1 MEPERAWKC
10 RVIYSLLGQA
20 GYASLWDNTEETES
34 SIVHFKKRIERT
46 LQGITA
52 IYPTLSAEFSTD
64 LTKVSGEIYDAM
76 LNAGCFYHTPY
87 HIAISRKTIA
97 QGTRCQFLRGHGMN
111 EKRWISGIGSYKPKT
126 GNDIADYPS
135 FSDMFDFPTESLFH
149 FWNRLIKDIQRNG
162 LSEGIGKPESLRHE
176 DGWSRRIDDKNRLM
190 YRNENGTLLIVSCRG
205 HYKDH

>member
-1 MEPERAWKC
+1 M
-10 RVIYSLLGQA
+10 IYSLLGQA

-149 FWNRLIKDIQRNG
+149 FWNRLIKDIRWNVLHQLPTVVIDEHNHIYPVSIHA
-162 LSEGIGKPESLRHE
+162 LQES
-176 DGWSRRIDDKNRLM
+176 KQ
-190 YRNENGTLLIVSCRG
+190 GTLRPTQFHVVHHDQNLWFHSSS
-205 HYKDH
+205 